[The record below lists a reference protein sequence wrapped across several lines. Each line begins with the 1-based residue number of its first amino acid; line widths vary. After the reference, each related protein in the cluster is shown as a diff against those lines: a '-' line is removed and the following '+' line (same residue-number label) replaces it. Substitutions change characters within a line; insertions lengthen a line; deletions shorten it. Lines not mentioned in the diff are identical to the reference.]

1 MYLPIIAL
9 SAHGVRVKVQLNAFS
24 QVVNC
29 VVSGTATDVTTIAN
43 GSGAIPGQAWSG
55 WATGY
60 DGQINDVSLTVR
72 MVFLDQFER
81 NLVSAEVHE
90 LLTLQHQEDFFATS
104 ISGASGTATAAS
116 NFSTI
121 LSFNNAIMAMFV
133 VYQLTSATNS
143 NNFAE
148 KDFFNFGVLRPGM
161 GLTTA
166 PFDEQPPA
174 IAAGLAATGLT
185 KTPIAA
191 WRLTFNG
198 QDRVA
203 LRESEYFTQVTPF
216 LHSVKKSYDLSV
228 LSYYWHLAPLSD
240 YQVGYIHAH
249 VLISITHIH
258 IFRCTLARPT
268 FRACTRSSRRA
279 SLRSRAS
286 RRRATSRRPLP
297 PPTPTTLRA
306 RRSSCR
312 SVVRPATT
320 LAPARLGTL

>member
-116 NFSTI
+116 NFSKK
-121 LSFNNAIMAMFV
+121 
-133 VYQLTSATNS
+133 TN
-143 NNFAE
+143 
-148 KDFFNFGVLRPGM
+148 K
-161 GLTTA
+161 
-166 PFDEQPPA
+166 
-174 IAAGLAATGLT
+174 
-185 KTPIAA
+185 
-191 WRLTFNG
+191 
-198 QDRVA
+198 
-203 LRESEYFTQVTPF
+203 
-216 LHSVKKSYDLSV
+216 
-228 LSYYWHLAPLSD
+228 
-240 YQVGYIHAH
+240 
-249 VLISITHIH
+249 
-258 IFRCTLARPT
+258 
-268 FRACTRSSRRA
+268 
-279 SLRSRAS
+279 
-286 RRRATSRRPLP
+286 
-297 PPTPTTLRA
+297 
-306 RRSSCR
+306 
-312 SVVRPATT
+312 ATT
-320 LAPARLGTL
+320 YTDKRRQITN